1 MSKVEYFVR
10 MLLNIVLSAADY
22 KCIRNGGTG
31 LWSIPTV
38 VYEFTIIVDNKW
50 ICQDIAFDGPFIK
63 YSLRKSIIE

>member
-38 VYEFTIIVDNKW
+38 VYEFTIIVDNK
-50 ICQDIAFDGPFIK
+50 
-63 YSLRKSIIE
+63 